1 MTLGVFTSYSSQDR
15 DFVQRLVRDL
25 KDHNIPVWFDETE
38 LEPAGE

>member
-25 KDHNIPVWFDETE
+25 KDRDIPI
-38 LEPAGE
+38 